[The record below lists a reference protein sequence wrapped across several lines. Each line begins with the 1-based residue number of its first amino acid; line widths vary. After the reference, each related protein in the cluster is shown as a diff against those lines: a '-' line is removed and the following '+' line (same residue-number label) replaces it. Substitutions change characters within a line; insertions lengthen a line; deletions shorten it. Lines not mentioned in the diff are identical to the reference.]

1 MVRKAGKKKPQGAK
15 RFESRALDEALVF
28 DKVMG
33 DNTYALKSLLLGVR
47 SSLGQMVNKVP
58 AARIVKVELPGLGVV
73 QGQRQLEYTTDG
85 DTWDKATLVGVALDG
100 RVKLE
105 RGRASG
111 RAHWV
116 DLSEFRY
123 RWVH

>member
-1 MVRKAGKKKPQGAK
+1 MVRKAGKTKPQGAK
-15 RFESRALDEALVF
+15 RFESRAPDEVLVI

-33 DNTYALKSLLLGVR
+33 DNTYALKSLLPGVR
-47 SSLGQMVNKVP
+47 SSLDQMVNKVP

-73 QGQRQLEYTTDG
+73 QGQRELEYTADG
-85 DTWDKATLVGVALDG
+85 VTWEKAIAVGVALDG

-105 RGRASG
+105 RERAPG

-123 RWVH
+123 RWVN